1 MGRTFMTSI
10 KLLTVWRWVGSLLVM
25 MLLSCPGQ
33 AAAATVKIG
42 AILAVSGPASFLGGP
57 AVRSLE
63 MLVEELNRTQA
74 VGGYTIELIVKDSG
88 GSSEKAVSFA
98 KQLIEEEKVFAI
110 IGPSTSGET
119 LKIKRLCDQSKTLLI
134 SCASAEL
141 IINPVAP
148 YVFKTAPSDS
158 LAARKIFMTMN
169 EMGISKIAVLTGNTG
184 FGKAGKKQITKIA
197 PEYGIKIVASEVYDK
212 KATDLSALVA
222 KIKAVQ
228 DVQAVINWS
237 IVPAQSIIAKN
248 IRQVGW
254 DVPLFQSHGF
264 ANIKYVKAAGAA
276 AEGII
281 VPASRLI
288 VADFLPAGEERDFL
302 EKYTKQ
308 YESRYKED
316 VSTFGGH
323 SYDAMMILA
332 RAINAVGPDQ
342 EKARQY
348 MENMQGYF
356 GTAGRFDFSPEDHS
370 GLKIDAFTMV
380 TVKNGKFVPFGH

>member
-1 MGRTFMTSI
+1 MALLRT
-10 KLLTVWRWVGSLLVM
+10 LLTRRWVGSCLMFVV
-25 MLLSCPGQ
+25 LSWVGQ
-33 AAAATVKIG
+33 AAAATIKIG
-42 AILAVSGPASFLGGP
+42 AILAISGPASFLGGP
-57 AVRSLE
+57 EIRSLE
-63 MLVEELNRTQA
+63 MLVEEINRDKSA
-74 VGGYTIELIVKDSG
+74 GGHTIELIVKDSG

-119 LKIKRLCDQSKTLLI
+119 FKIKRLCDQSKTLLI

-141 IINPVAP
+141 IVNPVAP

-169 EMGISKIAVLTGNTG
+169 EMDITRIAVLTGNTG
-184 FGKAGKKQITKIA
+184 FGKAGKKQITQIA
-197 PEYGIKIVASEVYDK
+197 PEYGIEIVASEVYDK
-212 KATDLSALVA
+212 KATDLSAIVA
-222 KIKAVQ
+222 KIKAMQ
-228 DVQAVINWS
+228 NIQAVINWS

-248 IRQVGW
+248 IRQIGW
-254 DVPLFQSHGF
+254 EVPLFQSHGF

-281 VPASRLI
+281 FPASRLI
-288 VADFLPAGEERDFL
+288 VADSLPAGGNRDFL
-302 EKYTKQ
+302 VNYKEQ
-308 YESRYKED
+308 YEGRFGED

-332 RAINAVGPDQ
+332 KAIAAVGPDK
-342 EKARQY
+342 EKARSY
-348 MENMQGYF
+348 IENMQGYF
-356 GTAGRFDFSPEDHS
+356 GTAGRFDFSPQDHS

-380 TVKNGKFVPFGH
+380 TVRNGAFTPFIE

>member
-1 MGRTFMTSI
+1 MTSL
-10 KLLTVWRWVGSLLVM
+10 KACSLWKWGAGLLIILLITM
-25 MLLSCPGQ
+25 PIQ
-33 AAAATVKIG
+33 AAASAVKIG
-42 AILAVSGPASFLGGP
+42 VILAISGPASFLGGP

-63 MLVEELNRTQA
+63 MLVEELNRTKV
-74 VGGYTIELIVKDSG
+74 VGGHTIELIIKDSG

-98 KQLIEEEKVFAI
+98 RQLIEEERVFAI

-169 EMGISKIAVLTGNTG
+169 EMGIEKIAVLTGNTG
-184 FGKAGKKQITKIA
+184 FGKAGKQQITKIA
-197 PEYGIKIVASEVYDK
+197 PEYDIEIVASEVYDK
-212 KATDLSALVA
+212 NATDLSALVA

-248 IRQVGW
+248 IRQIGW
-254 DVPLFQSHGF
+254 DIPLFQSHGF
-264 ANIKYVKAAGAA
+264 ANIKYVNAAGVA
-276 AEGII
+276 AEKII
-281 VPASRLI
+281 FPASRLI
-288 VADFLPAGEERDFL
+288 VADFLPAGEEREFL
-302 EKYTKQ
+302 LKYKNR
-308 YESRYKED
+308 YEERYQED

-332 RAINAVGPDQ
+332 EAISAVGTDK
-342 EKARQY
+342 EKARSY
-348 MENMQGYF
+348 IENMQGYF
-356 GTAGRFDFSPEDHS
+356 GTAGMFGFSPEDHS

-380 TVKNGKFVPFGH
+380 TVKDGVFVPFEH

>member
-1 MGRTFMTSI
+1 MFSVRT
-10 KLLTVWRWVGSLLVM
+10 LLACKWIGCILILI
-25 MLLSCPGQ
+25 MLTGAGQ
-33 AAAATVKIG
+33 AAAATIKIG
-42 AILAVSGPASFLGGP
+42 AILAISGPASFLGGP
-57 AVRSLE
+57 AVRSLK
-63 MLVEELNRTQA
+63 MLVEDINRSGMA
-74 VGGYTIELIVKDSG
+74 GGHTIELIVKDSG
-88 GSSEKAVSFA
+88 GNSEKAVSFA
-98 KQLIEEEKVFAI
+98 KQLIEEERVFAI

-119 LKIKRLCDQSKTLLI
+119 FKIKRLCDRSKTLLI

-141 IINPVAP
+141 IVNPVAP

-169 EMGISKIAVLTGNTG
+169 DMGINKIAVLTGNTG
-184 FGKAGKKQITKIA
+184 FGKAGKKQITQIA
-197 PEYGIKIVASEVYDK
+197 PEYGIEIVASEVYDK
-212 KATDLSALVA
+212 KATDLSAIVA
-222 KIKAVQ
+222 KIKAMQ

-248 IRQVGW
+248 IRQIGW
-254 DVPLFQSHGF
+254 EVPLFQSHGF

-281 VPASRLI
+281 FPASRLI
-288 VADFLPAGEERDFL
+288 VADSLPAGEKRDFL
-302 EKYTKQ
+302 INYKEKYEQ
-308 YESRYKED
+308 RFGED

-332 RAINAVGPDQ
+332 KAIAAVGPDK
-342 EKARQY
+342 EKARSY
-348 MENMQGYF
+348 IENMQGYF

-380 TVKNGKFVPFGH
+380 TVRDGKFVPFAK

>member
-1 MGRTFMTSI
+1 
-10 KLLTVWRWVGSLLVM
+10 
-25 MLLSCPGQ
+25 
-33 AAAATVKIG
+33 
-42 AILAVSGPASFLGGP
+42 
-57 AVRSLE
+57 
-63 MLVEELNRTQA
+63 MLVEEINRDKSA
-74 VGGYTIELIVKDSG
+74 GGHTIELIVKDSG

-119 LKIKRLCDQSKTLLI
+119 FKIKRLCDQSKTLLI

-141 IINPVAP
+141 IVNPVAP

-169 EMGISKIAVLTGNTG
+169 EMDITRIAVLTGNTG
-184 FGKAGKKQITKIA
+184 FGKAGKKQITQIS
-197 PEYGIKIVASEVYDK
+197 PEYGIEIVASEVYDK
-212 KATDLSALVA
+212 KATDLSAIVA
-222 KIKAVQ
+222 KIKAMQ
-228 DVQAVINWS
+228 NIQAVINWS

-248 IRQVGW
+248 IRQIGW
-254 DVPLFQSHGF
+254 EVPLFQSHGF

-281 VPASRLI
+281 FPASRLI
-288 VADFLPAGEERDFL
+288 VADSLPAGGNRDFL
-302 EKYTKQ
+302 VNYKEQ
-308 YESRYKED
+308 YEGRFGED

-332 RAINAVGPDQ
+332 KAIAAVGPDK
-342 EKARQY
+342 EKARSY
-348 MENMQGYF
+348 IENMQGYF
-356 GTAGRFDFSPEDHS
+356 GTAGRFDFSPQDHS

-380 TVKNGKFVPFGH
+380 TVKNGAFAPFAE

>member
-1 MGRTFMTSI
+1 MFVVLS
-10 KLLTVWRWVGSLLVM
+10 WV
-25 MLLSCPGQ
+25 GQ
-33 AAAATVKIG
+33 AAAATIKIG
-42 AILAVSGPASFLGGP
+42 AILAISGPASFLGGP
-57 AVRSLE
+57 EIRSLE
-63 MLVEELNRTQA
+63 MLVEEINRDKSA
-74 VGGYTIELIVKDSG
+74 GGHTIELIVKDSG

-119 LKIKRLCDQSKTLLI
+119 FKIKRLCDQSKTLLI

-141 IINPVAP
+141 IVNPVAP

-169 EMGISKIAVLTGNTG
+169 EMDITRIAVLTGNTG
-184 FGKAGKKQITKIA
+184 FGKAGKKQITQIA
-197 PEYGIKIVASEVYDK
+197 PEYGIEIVASEVYDK
-212 KATDLSALVA
+212 KATDLSAIVA
-222 KIKAVQ
+222 KIKAMQ
-228 DVQAVINWS
+228 NIQAVINWS

-248 IRQVGW
+248 IRQIGW
-254 DVPLFQSHGF
+254 EVPLFQSHGF

-281 VPASRLI
+281 FPASRLI
-288 VADFLPAGEERDFL
+288 VADSLPAGGNRDFL
-302 EKYTKQ
+302 VNYKEQ
-308 YESRYKED
+308 YEGRFGED

-332 RAINAVGPDQ
+332 KAIAAVGPDK
-342 EKARQY
+342 EKARSY
-348 MENMQGYF
+348 IENMQGYF
-356 GTAGRFDFSPEDHS
+356 GTAGRFDFSPQDHS

-380 TVKNGKFVPFGH
+380 TVRNGAFTPFIE